1 MGGKATGYTHSNMPF
16 SQNPSN
22 KQTISALEKN
32 NNNNNKRSTST
43 FVLIKSIKEL
53 HVNLND
59 GLNDSI
65 IA

>member
-1 MGGKATGYTHSNMPF
+1 MGGKATGYTHSNMPS

-22 KQTISALEKN
+22 KQTISALEKKKKKKN
-32 NNNNNKRSTST
+32 TST